1 MTPDGSTAAPRREG
15 DRALG
20 PRADPL
26 LTSNVTLRNAAM
38 FMAVVVAGF
47 VVKSLQSIITPLVV
61 AAFLLLLIDAFSR
74 AVASRVPRWPEWL
87 RVTLAAGL
95 IIAGF
100 ALIVGAVIHYGRPFA
115 GEISVLEPKLD
126 TLVSMVCER
135 LGVEPITFRDL
146 LQRGNTAGLAGKVV
160 AELRGTLSGSLLTM
174 IYLGFLLASRRAFS
188 RKMQQLFPS
197 QDRRAH
203 ATRVFERVR
212 EAAEAYAGLQTLKAL
227 LMAVA
232 SWVIMASLG
241 LHNAIFLAFL
251 IFVTAYIPILGGL
264 VGAVLPTLLALAQFD
279 DLFHALLLL
288 ALLGAAIFL
297 IESVLLPKLQS
308 DRLNLDPVS
317 ILLALGF
324 FGVLLGVP
332 GALLSTP
339 LAVVVMAVASEFE
352 GARWLAVLLSKEG
365 VLTDDGE
372 ADATR

>member
-1 MTPDGSTAAPRREG
+1 MTPDGPPEAPRREG

-20 PRADPL
+20 PRTDPL

-38 FMAVVVAGF
+38 FMAVVIAGF

-61 AAFLLLLIDAFSR
+61 AAFLLLLIDGFSR
-74 AVASRVPRWPEWL
+74 AVAARLPRWPEWL
-87 RVTLAAGL
+87 RLTLAAGL

-100 ALIVGAVIHYGRPFA
+100 AAIVGVVIHYGRPFA
-115 GEISVLEPKLD
+115 GEVGVLEPKLD
-126 TLVSMVCER
+126 QLVAIACQR
-135 LGVEPITFRDL
+135 LEIEPVSVRDL
-146 LQRGNTAGLAGKVV
+146 IQRGSPSGLLGKGVG
-160 AELRGTLSGSLLTM
+160 ALRGTLSGSLLTT
-174 IYLGFLLASRRAFS
+174 IYLGFMLASRRAFS
-188 RKMQQLFPS
+188 RKMQHLFRS
-197 QDRRAH
+197 DARRAH
-203 ATRVFERVR
+203 AGRVFERVR

-279 DLFHALLLL
+279 NLLHAMLLL

-365 VLTDDGE
+365 VPTDDGGE
-372 ADATR
+372 NDRT